1 MSREPG
7 VGMVSRLVATASI
20 WIMASFQAWSQTT
33 DMVILTPQEMT
44 RLRSVI
50 ADKAEAKD
58 LYDSIASLVRRHA
71 SDPPAPLE
79 VIYYEGLLDTDPRRI
94 ETMKSLAD
102 IDKVVNLIYTY
113 YGDPQQLF
121 GESAATFV
129 LAWARTYRPNG
140 NTINENKLVPLFWA
154 YYLFRNNFAPQER
167 VLVERWMISIA
178 RAQLDRLKTPIN
190 NWEAKRL
197 KIIGTVGCI
206 LDDNDLKSFSVRGFK
221 NYVNNAYFPDGT
233 SNDLKERDAMSYHV
247 SGLTPCI
254 ALFATCAPFD
264 RRFDLYD
271 YEAPS
276 GASIV
281 EAIEYVRPYATGQA
295 TRKEWVNTKVELDKR
310 RAAAGITEYQPGLLF
325 DPAKAIPM
333 LEWACYFDAGWCELL
348 SSKSKAGSGYTATWV
363 GMLNSPLIR
372 IRKF

>member
-1 MSREPG
+1 
-7 VGMVSRLVATASI
+7 MVSRLVAMTVSTLI
-20 WIMASFQAWSQTT
+20 IVSFQALSQTT
-33 DMVILTPQEMT
+33 DMVILAPQEMT

-50 ADKAEAKD
+50 ADKAGSKD
-58 LYDSIASLVRRHA
+58 LYDSITSLAQRDA
-71 SDPPAPLE
+71 SDAPAPLE
-79 VIYYEGLLDTDPRRI
+79 VIYYEGLLDTDPSRV

-102 IDKVVNLIYTY
+102 IDKVVNLVYTY
-113 YGDPQQLF
+113 YGDPQPVVGQ
-121 GESAATFV
+121 SAARFV
-129 LAWARTYRPNG
+129 LAWARKYKPNG

-167 VLVERWMISIA
+167 ALVEEWMISIA
-178 RAQLDRLKTPIN
+178 RAQLNRLKTPMN

-197 KIIGTVGCI
+197 KIIATAGCI
-206 LDDNDLKSFSVRGFK
+206 LDEDELKSLSVRGFK

-281 EAIEYVRPYATGQA
+281 KAIEYVRPYATGQA
-295 TRKEWVNTKVELDKR
+295 TRKEWVNTKVDLDKR
-310 RAAAGITEYQPGLLF
+310 RAAAGIAEYQPGLLF

-333 LEWACYFDAGWCELL
+333 LEWACYFDPGWCELL
-348 SSKSKAGSGYTATWV
+348 SSPDKVASGYTATWV

-372 IRKF
+372 IRNSNVK